1 MVLRRSLWFGFL
13 TVASLLWVC
22 PSIRAGSMSSVSFQ
36 CASLVVN
43 GRSGRCTSPPLV
55 LYPDGKYKIWGEQGT
70 YKIEGN
76 RLELS
81 ESRKRGRGRLL
92 PGRQIVFEFNYRGKK
107 HIVTFRRRKSLEAGQ
122 VIVLTVGPLFPSTHP
137 NAPRPPLLEHP
148 PTFSFGY
155 REYSPP

>member
-1 MVLRRSLWFGFL
+1 MILRRSFWFGLL
-13 TVASLLWVC
+13 TVANLLCVC
-22 PSIRAGSMSSVSFQ
+22 PSIRAGDNSAGSYH

-55 LYPDGKYKIWGEQGT
+55 LYADGTYKIWSEQGT

-92 PGRQIVFEFNYRGKK
+92 PGRQIVFEFTYRGKK
-107 HIVTFRRRKSLEAGQ
+107 HKVTFRRRDTLEEGT
-122 VIVLTVGPLFPSTHP
+122 VII
-137 NAPRPPLLEHP
+137 
-148 PTFSFGY
+148 
-155 REYSPP
+155 

>member
-92 PGRQIVFEFNYRGKK
+92 PGRQIVFEFTYRGKK
-107 HIVTFRRRKSLEAGQ
+107 HTVTFRRRKSLEAGT
-122 VIVLTVGPLFPSTHP
+122 VIVCTVGPILPSSTP
-137 NAPRPPLLEHP
+137 YAPYLTPTSANA
-148 PTFSFGY
+148 
-155 REYSPP
+155 

>member
-1 MVLRRSLWFGFL
+1 MTLRRSFWFGLF
-13 TVASLLWVC
+13 TVASLLCVC
-22 PSIRAGSMSSVSFQ
+22 PSIRADDISAVSYH

-92 PGRQIVFEFNYRGKK
+92 PGRQIVFEFTYRGKK
-107 HIVTFRRRKSLEAGQ
+107 HTVTVRRRKSPEAGTG
-122 VIVLTVGPLFPSTHP
+122 IVCTGW
-137 NAPRPPLLEHP
+137 PPLP
-148 PTFSFGY
+148 SRTP
-155 REYSPP
+155 

>member
-81 ESRKRGRGRLL
+81 ESRKRGRARRC
-92 PGRQIVFEFNYRGKK
+92 PGAQSSSGSNNRERRHKWRFGQGKPL
-107 HIVTFRRRKSLEAGQ
+107 RRARETAGT
-122 VIVLTVGPLFPSTHP
+122 L
-137 NAPRPPLLEHP
+137 APLLA
-148 PTFSFGY
+148 
-155 REYSPP
+155 

>member
-13 TVASLLWVC
+13 TIASLLWVC

-107 HIVTFRRRKSLEAGQ
+107 HIVTFRRRKSLEAGT
-122 VIVLTVGPLFPSTHP
+122 VIV
-137 NAPRPPLLEHP
+137 
-148 PTFSFGY
+148 
-155 REYSPP
+155 

>member
-1 MVLRRSLWFGFL
+1 MTLRRSFWFGLF
-13 TVASLLWVC
+13 TVASLLCVC
-22 PSIRAGSMSSVSFQ
+22 PSIRADDNSAGSYH

-92 PGRQIVFEFNYRGKK
+92 PGRQIVFEFTYRGKK
-107 HIVTFRRRKSLEAGQ
+107 HTVTFRRRKSLEAGT
-122 VIVLTVGPLFPSTHP
+122 VIV
-137 NAPRPPLLEHP
+137 
-148 PTFSFGY
+148 
-155 REYSPP
+155 